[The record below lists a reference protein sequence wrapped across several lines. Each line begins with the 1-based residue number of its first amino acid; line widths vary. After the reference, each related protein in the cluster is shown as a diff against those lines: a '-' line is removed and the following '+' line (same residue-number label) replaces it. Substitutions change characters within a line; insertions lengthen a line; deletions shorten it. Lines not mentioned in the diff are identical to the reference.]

1 MAAEKF
7 GPHLKTIL
15 KGKHIDAIYEF
26 WGVSYVVEI
35 ELPEDGET
43 LKNVRPGYCGAYASH
58 FEAGGLLF
66 PLPRFLLEV
75 LAEIKMAFTQM
86 APNFFRYFLGFWVRA
101 QKEGLEFGLREL
113 RQLFSIKRNN
123 GFPGTMIL
131 APRGGRGIIEGI
143 PNRDNRWR
151 EKFFVFKINPA
162 SVGNGPTTSVSL
174 ILSQQTMSVVFFCLS

>member
-15 KGKHIDAIYEF
+15 KGEHIDAIYEL
-26 WGVSYVVEI
+26 WGVDYVVEI
-35 ELPEDGET
+35 ELPASGKTPE
-43 LKNVRPGYCGAYASH
+43 NVRPGYCGAYMSH
-58 FEAGGLLF
+58 FEDSGLSF

-75 LAEIKMAFTQM
+75 LAEIKMASTQM
-86 APNFFRYFLGFWVRA
+86 APNFFRYFLGCWVRA
-101 QKEGLEFGLREL
+101 HEEGLKFGLREL
-113 RQLFSIKRNN
+113 RQLFAIKRNN

-151 EKFFVFKINPA
+151 
-162 SVGNGPTTSVSL
+162 
-174 ILSQQTMSVVFFCLS
+174 